1 MTNLVRMLNRML
13 EQIRRAGG
21 CDSIF
26 FDGLGQG
33 SPKNIVPVDR
43 TPDPPARRAR
53 VSARAKTVDFRAFDP
68 LRTL

>member
-33 SPKNIVPVDR
+33 SPKNIVPVD
-43 TPDPPARRAR
+43 
-53 VSARAKTVDFRAFDP
+53 
-68 LRTL
+68 